1 MPPELNFWLGH
12 QGYEYL
18 DLGRLWQIALFLGI
32 LFWLV
37 LMLRAMVPAL
47 RKDGDKNLVALLC
60 VSVIAIGLFYGSGL
74 FYGERTHISIMEYW
88 RWWVVH
94 LWVEGIFEVFATA
107 ALAFIF
113 ASMGLVSKRLAT
125 AAALVS
131 ASLFMVGGV
140 PGTFHHLYFS
150 GPPTSVMAI
159 CAAFS
164 ALEVVPL
171 IFLVYDAW
179 LLCTYLFPPPW
190 LLSFTFPLLCFVS
203 FPFFSLLCSLFFF
216 FFS

>member
-1 MPPELNFWLGH
+1 
-12 QGYEYL
+12 
-18 DLGRLWQIALFLGI
+18 
-32 LFWLV
+32 
-37 LMLRAMVPAL
+37 
-47 RKDGDKNLVALLC
+47 
-60 VSVIAIGLFYGSGL
+60 
-74 FYGERTHISIMEYW
+74 MEYW

-150 GPPTSVMAI
+150 GTPTSVMAI
-159 CAAFS
+159 GAAFS

-171 IFLVYDAW
+171 IVLGYEAW
-179 LLCTYLFPPPW
+179 EHRSEEHTSA
-190 LLSFTFPLLCFVS
+190 LLSLMRTAYAVFCLKTKK
-203 FPFFSLLCSLFFF
+203 
-216 FFS
+216 